1 MECGGGFVGFGLSLE
16 VFEMRIMTAAIASV
30 GGCSAAIAAVATPP
44 RSLYS
49 TIDLNTCTQ
58 IAKRPDGGAWRCNGL
73 AGYPVYVAERDL
85 HQFVSFGSNAEAR
98 RAAKQTLRAS
108 NTIFATLH
116 GRATVEW
123 RFDRKGDVPIPYATI
138 VRYYTSSNN
147 SKGEV
152 LVVSRVTDKEACHVA
167 YIDALAS
174 ADAIS
179 LARKV
184 ADEKARR
191 FDCASEPRVEGARGQ
206 SPI

>member
-1 MECGGGFVGFGLSLE
+1 MVRIITATIATLGGTF
-16 VFEMRIMTAAIASV
+16 
-30 GGCSAAIAAVATPP
+30 AAIAAITIAP

-49 TIDLNTCTQ
+49 TIDLKTCTQ

-73 AGYPVYVAERDL
+73 AGYPVYVAESDL
-85 HQFVSFGSNAEAR
+85 HQFVSFGSNAESR

-108 NTIFATLH
+108 NTIFATFH
-116 GRATVEW
+116 ARATIEW
-123 RFDRKGDVPIPYATI
+123 RFDRRGDVAIPYATI

-147 SKGEV
+147 DKGEV
-152 LVVSRVTDKEACHVA
+152 LVVSRVTDKETCHVA

-174 ADAIS
+174 AEAIS

-191 FDCASEPRVEGARGQ
+191 FNCAWEPRVEGARGQ

>member
-1 MECGGGFVGFGLSLE
+1 LAA
-16 VFEMRIMTAAIASV
+16 TATVTTA
-30 GGCSAAIAAVATPP
+30 P

-58 IAKRPDGGAWRCNGL
+58 ITIRPDGGAWRCDGL
-73 AGYPVYVAERDL
+73 AGYPVYVAESDL
-85 HQFVSFGSNAEAR
+85 HQFVSYGSNAESR

-108 NTIFATLH
+108 NTIFATVH
-116 GRATVEW
+116 RRATIEW
-123 RFDRKGDVPIPYATI
+123 RIDRKGDVAIPYATI

-147 SKGEV
+147 NKGEV

-174 ADAIS
+174 TEAIS

-184 ADEKARR
+184 ADEIARR
-191 FDCASEPRVEGARGQ
+191 FSCALEPRVEGARGQ